1 MKVVKIRLN
10 TSVPDVRLE
19 KEPTY
24 LSSNNY
30 DIPLSYEILP
40 ITVHSRTK
48 KNQKK
53 VIRSEEFNL
62 KRLKDIFVKE
72 NFCIQDLRNRTYFE
86 QLKNN

>member
-19 KEPTY
+19 KEPTC
-24 LSSNNY
+24 LSSNGY
-30 DIPLSYEILP
+30 GIPLSDEIIS
-40 ITVHSRTK
+40 ITAHSRTK

-62 KRLKDIFVKE
+62 KRLKDIFVRE
-72 NFCIQDLRNRTYFE
+72 NFCIQDLWNRTYFE
-86 QLKNN
+86 QLKK